1 MVRSELVKQIKAHKG
16 DIWVAVSSFDD
27 VMYVKAVK
35 SDLIA
40 QIVRCNP
47 LDAETGF
54 ILEDGCFDKDYG
66 SQCR

>member
-16 DIWVAVSSFDD
+16 DIWVGVSSFDD

-40 QIVRCNP
+40 QIERYHP
-47 LDAETGF
+47 FDAETGF
-54 ILEDGCFDKDYG
+54 SFEDGCFDKDYD
-66 SQCR
+66 SCRR